1 MMITTLP
8 GVNTMKPGSAGPP
21 LPGIDARVVDAQ
33 GEEVDA
39 GQAGYVTVN
48 NPGPGMLR
56 TLYDNDERFLAE
68 YWQE

>member
-39 GQAGYVTVN
+39 DRPAT
-48 NPGPGMLR
+48 
-56 TLYDNDERFLAE
+56 
-68 YWQE
+68 